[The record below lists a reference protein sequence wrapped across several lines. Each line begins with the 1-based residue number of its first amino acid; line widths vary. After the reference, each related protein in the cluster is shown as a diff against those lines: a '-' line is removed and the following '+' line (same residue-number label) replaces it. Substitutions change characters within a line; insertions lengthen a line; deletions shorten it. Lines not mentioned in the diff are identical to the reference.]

1 MEDTANMPT
10 LNSAQSIATLFTK
23 LIDLIM
29 NIVEACKAWK
39 KEQEAEKIKA
49 DAVSSFLETF
59 NPSSNKK

>member
-1 MEDTANMPT
+1 MST
-10 LNSAQSIATLFTK
+10 LNSAQSIAVLFTK

-29 NIVEACKAWK
+29 NIAEACKAWK
-39 KEQEAEKIKA
+39 KEQEAEKIKD

>member
-1 MEDTANMPT
+1 MST

-23 LIDLIM
+23 LINLIM

-39 KEQEAEKIKA
+39 KEKEAEKIKA

>member
-1 MEDTANMPT
+1 MEDTANMLT

-39 KEQEAEKIKA
+39 KEQEAGKIKA

>member
-10 LNSAQSIATLFTK
+10 LNSAQSIAALFTK

-39 KEQEAEKIKA
+39 KEKEAEKIKA

>member
-1 MEDTANMPT
+1 MEDTANMST
-10 LNSAQSIATLFTK
+10 LNSAQSIAVLFTK

-39 KEQEAEKIKA
+39 KEQEAKKIKA